1 MIPILP
7 VIGYLVRI
15 PSKVTESVA
24 TKAAKEIFEMIAN
37 LLLAGVGWL
46 FSIVWNFIDSNTTP
60 DLYASWFS
68 GGPFAIV
75 VKLASMLLMLAVAL
89 AIAEAIW
96 SRDGTELARAVIQ
109 HFPKALFML
118 SGLLFVTTIGLA
130 FADAVTA
137 WMLDTVAYG
146 ANDFADALLGVDN
159 AFSFGFGLIV
169 IIIAALVMIFVLLIV
184 ALELVIREA
193 FIFVLVAI
201 TALAVVADVYRPARG
216 AGGRAGRL
224 LAGVIAMKPIIAL
237 CFAIGAAALG
247 AVDGNTDDVSAV
259 AEPGETV
266 EEGTIDPQDAA
277 DQDTL
282 AIMLAGLATI
292 ALAAITPFTVLRLF
306 PWEGTEATEGARS
319 AVAAPAKSAAA
330 IGAMAAS
337 GGASAAAGAAGASAG
352 AGGAATGAA
361 AGGAGGAA
369 TAGAAAGAAASRST

>member
-1 MIPILP
+1 MIPGLP
-7 VIGYLVRI
+7 NPFDLIRI
-15 PSKVTESVA
+15 PFNIANSVA
-24 TKAAKEIFEMIAN
+24 TKAANEIFEMIAN
-37 LLLAGVGWL
+37 LLLGGVGWL
-46 FSIVWNFIDSNTTP
+46 FAIVWTFIDTTTTP
-60 DLYASWFS
+60 DLYASWFA

-75 VKLASMLLMLAVAL
+75 IKLASMLLMLAVAL

-96 SRDGTELARAVIQ
+96 SRDGTELARAVMQ

-118 SGLLFVTTIGLA
+118 TGLLFVTTIGLA
-130 FADAVTA
+130 LADAVTV

-146 ANDFADALLGVDN
+146 ANDFADALLDVEN
-159 AFSFGFGLIV
+159 AASFGFGLIV
-169 IIIAALVMIFVLLIV
+169 IILTALVMIVVLLIV
-184 ALELVIREA
+184 ALELLVREA

-247 AVDGNTDDVSAV
+247 TAGGSDSGVSAV
-259 AEPGETV
+259 PEPGETV
-266 EEGTIDPQDAA
+266 DVGTPSPNDAA

-306 PWEGTEATEGARS
+306 PWEGTEATEGTRA

-330 IGAMAAS
+330 VGAMAAT
-337 GGASAAAGAAGASAG
+337 GGTS
-352 AGGAATGAA
+352 AATGAA
-361 AGGAGGAA
+361 SGAAGAGGGAAAGQAAGGATAGAGAAGGAA
-369 TAGAAAGAAASRST
+369 VSRSV